1 LADPRLGR
9 NAGLPESGPKAGA
22 VDKPSNRRMTMNWEQ
37 VKGNWNQAKGKIEAR
52 WGNLG
57 DDDLTRIG
65 GEKDKLLGAI
75 QEHYGVSKE
84 EAERQVDG
92 LNS

>member
-1 LADPRLGR
+1 
-9 NAGLPESGPKAGA
+9 
-22 VDKPSNRRMTMNWEQ
+22 MNWEQ

>member
-1 LADPRLGR
+1 
-9 NAGLPESGPKAGA
+9 
-22 VDKPSNRRMTMNWEQ
+22 MNWEQ
-37 VKGNWNQAKGKIEAR
+37 VKGNWNQAKGEIKAR
-52 WGNLG
+52 WGNLT

-84 EAERQVDG
+84 EAERQVDS